1 MRFAGVLAFTL
12 FVAASGSGVHGQAG
26 KPDSNLTKIAEAFVK
41 AFNAK
46 DSKTVADFYAEDAVL
61 MPPNVPAV
69 KGRAAI
75 QTYFE
80 GLFKQGI
87 TDLRLSPIEA
97 TVVGQHAFDAG
108 TSSLQVRA
116 GNSSGLL
123 LTGVGGGGAV
133 RSDGKYVV
141 IYKRIQGQWKI
152 AYDIFNDDKPVT
164 P

>member
-1 MRFAGVLAFTL
+1 LVI
-12 FVAASGSGVHGQAG
+12 SGVANLQGQGG
-26 KPDSNLTKIAEAFVK
+26 KPDPSLTKIAEAFIK

-46 DSKTVADFYAEDAVL
+46 DAKAVAAFYTEDAVL
-61 MPPNVPAV
+61 MPPNVPLV

-75 QTYFE
+75 HTYFE

-97 TVVGQHAFDAG
+97 RVSGQHAFDAG
-108 TSSLQVRA
+108 TSSLQIKP
-116 GNSSGLL
+116 GNPSGLL

-141 IYKRIQGQWKI
+141 IYKRVQGEWKI
-152 AYDIFNDDKPVT
+152 AYDIFNDDKPPT